1 MTEEQ
6 FLELCRS
13 KYQEINKLNEL
24 KDFYQYEK
32 KFDNIMTDLSRKLL
46 ESNLSE
52 VPANRRKK
60 KRSAGMDK
68 LK

>member
-6 FLELCRS
+6 FLALCRS
-13 KYQEINKLNEL
+13 KYEEINKLNDL

-32 KFDNIMTDLSRKLL
+32 QFDSIMTELSRKLL

-52 VPANRRKK
+52 VPADRRKK
-60 KRSAGMDK
+60 KRSAGMDR
-68 LK
+68 